1 VFQFCFPRAGFAFY
15 GWRSMACFFF
25 YSGEGVHKG
34 FQNQKAKGRA
44 LADGVS
50 WQAVWG
56 FLITGEFGGMGGL
69 CEGEDDF

>member
-1 VFQFCFPRAGFAFY
+1 LLLWLAFN
-15 GWRSMACFFF
+15 GLLF
-25 YSGEGVHKG
+25 YSGEGVHNG

-50 WQAVWG
+50 WQAVLG